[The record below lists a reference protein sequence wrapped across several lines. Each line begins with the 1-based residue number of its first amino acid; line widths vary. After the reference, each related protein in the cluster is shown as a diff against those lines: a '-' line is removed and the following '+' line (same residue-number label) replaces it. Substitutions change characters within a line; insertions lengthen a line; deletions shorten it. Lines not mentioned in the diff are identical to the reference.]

1 VSARG
6 RAALLAAALLF
17 AGCDAGPAPSRP
29 AATARPKVVA
39 TFFPLYDFTRQ
50 VAGDR
55 AEVVS
60 LVPAGVEPHDWE
72 PSPRDVADV
81 GKAALLV
88 YIGAGF
94 EPAMERMLRE
104 IGSQGPLAIDITA
117 GLPLL
122 EVGEA
127 RGRGADRASASG
139 STPVKDPHVWLDPVL
154 AQRQVDAIAAA
165 LIRVDPAGEAGYQE
179 RAARYRAA
187 LGALDEAFK
196 AGLASCARRDVVTS
210 HAAFGY
216 LTRRYGLVQVP
227 VVGVALSAEPSPADM
242 ARLVRFARTSGVQA
256 VFYEPLTSPKLAETL
271 AREVGARTLV
281 LNPVEGLTADE
292 ALAGKDYVALMRANL
307 ESLRAGL
314 GCR

>member
-1 VSARG
+1 VRALG
-6 RAALLAAALLF
+6 RATLLVAVLVL
-17 AGCDAGPAPSRP
+17 AGCDAGPAPSRSP
-29 AATARPKVVA
+29 ASARPRVVA

-55 AEVVS
+55 AEVIS

-88 YIGAGF
+88 YNGAGF
-94 EPAMERMLRE
+94 EPSVDRMLRE
-104 IGSQGPLAIDITA
+104 IGARGPLAIDTTA

-122 EVGEA
+122 DARDAAGRAGE
-127 RGRGADRASASG
+127 RAPGPASG
-139 STPVKDPHVWLDPVL
+139 GAKDPHVWLDPVL
-154 AQRQVDAIAAA
+154 AQRQVDAIAAGLA
-165 LIRVDPAGEAGYQE
+165 RVDAAGQAGYQE
-179 RAARYRAA
+179 RAGRYKAA
-187 LGALDEAFK
+187 LAALHEAFA
-196 AGLASCARRDVVTS
+196 AGLASCARREVVTS

-227 VVGVALSAEPSPADM
+227 VIGMAPSAEPSPADL
-242 ARLVRFARTSGVQA
+242 ARLVRVARASGVQA

-281 LNPVEGLTADE
+281 LNPVEGLTAEE
-292 ALAGKDYVALMRANL
+292 AAAGKDYVALMRANL